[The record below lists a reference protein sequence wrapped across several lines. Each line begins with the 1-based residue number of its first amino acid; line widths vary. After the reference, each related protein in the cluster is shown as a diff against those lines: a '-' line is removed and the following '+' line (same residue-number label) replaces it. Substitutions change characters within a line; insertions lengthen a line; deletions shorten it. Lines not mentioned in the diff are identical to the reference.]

1 MAKKGF
7 GSEIYFQDKF
17 NEFDW
22 ATRYNRMSPKEGFAQ
37 MWKDYKN
44 SIKMEEDEW
53 GKPPPIPSSFLK
65 SGLGFILKQLAGSKF
80 SNQRRD
86 FLESIIKLKP
96 KIKIDSPKPFKFS
109 DVGKGSKFFQDM
121 LKKVRKGAVEDALGK
136 PKRNGNLKNWDIKGK
151 TKHAEGGIAGMLGEP
166 RSGYNEGKEAKNKVP
181 WYLWPYRRGQEWDK
195 ILEKLFKAKE
205 IDPEDYIINV
215 ADGGRIGLKGGG
227 GGYQDY
233 WAMVQDSSSFFG
245 IGFNFLF

>member
-65 SGLGFILKQLAGSKF
+65 SGLGFILRQLVSGKF
-80 SNQRRD
+80 TQGKRD
-86 FLESIIKLKP
+86 FLESIIKPKLKP
-96 KIKIDSPKPFKFS
+96 KIETPKPFKFP
-109 DVGKGSKFFQDM
+109 GKAEMKKFS
-121 LKKVRKGAVEDALGK
+121 E
-136 PKRNGNLKNWDIKGK
+136 
-151 TKHAEGGIAGMLGEP
+151 
-166 RSGYNEGKEAKNKVP
+166 
-181 WYLWPYRRGQEWDK
+181 K
-195 ILEKLFKAKE
+195 ILKE
-205 IDPEDYIINV
+205 MINTLL
-215 ADGGRIGLKGGG
+215 I
-227 GGYQDY
+227 
-233 WAMVQDSSSFFG
+233 
-245 IGFNFLF
+245 